1 MSNKKEP
8 WGEGTPWKNSTAF
21 FTYLRG
27 CLRRAWSSNPIK
39 HGLIKKYREQI
50 PNPNPRGKKE
60 TVWGFTCTMC
70 HAKFPLS
77 VCNVDHIVPA
87 GSLQKTEDIQGFVE
101 RLLYVTEQDLRLV
114 CKKCNNTL
122 ALGQRLGVSF
132 EEAKIEATIIDMLK
146 NKAKTLA
153 FLKER
158 GYDGVA
164 VSNEAKRRALLREIL
179 KGEKR

>member
-27 CLRRAWSSNPIK
+27 CLRRAWSSNPVK
-39 HGLIKKYREQI
+39 HNLIKKHREQI
-50 PNPNPRGKKE
+50 PNPNPRGKKD
-60 TVWGFTCTMC
+60 TVWGFTCVMC
-70 HAKFPLS
+70 NDKFPLS
-77 VCNVDHIVPA
+77 MCNVDHIVPA

-122 ALGQRLGVSF
+122 ALAERLNISF
-132 EEAKIEATIIDMLK
+132 EEAKLECLVLDTLK
-146 NKAKTLA
+146 DKRKTLDILA
-153 FLKER
+153 QH
-158 GYDGVA
+158 GYSGDA
-164 VSNEAKRRALLREIL
+164 VSNQEKRRKLLREL
-179 KGEKR
+179 LNKEN